1 MEEENKN
8 IVNNDL
14 THKEEAQEETSE
26 ESKTKEENA
35 SSENTEEKPLDAVN
49 GDYNSKKATASTE
62 DAFFKSTTYV
72 NDGTRTF
79 DEDIERIRKTNLSKM
94 NSFKVFD
101 YVFLGLMVLAFV
113 GVILVTFLNKNGSK
127 ALTYTVVGIAFAV
140 ILAGFI
146 LSSVLNKKKSKI
158 VNEYLDQYEDA
169 TYSYVL
175 SDLNVQDLK
184 YCVAAKIEDQD
195 VIQAHYFRTIN
206 AIQSRAAISG
216 KRNGLDFHGAEVA
229 VSIPSVPFTVTNA
242 KPVDL
247 INLDGSKYDPQT
259 SETMTGTQEFATKDM
274 TLIDLN
280 VASEASGSSKIQD
293 RRRKDAYKASQKA
306 GQTSETSTGFF
317 GKYFSYDMKVHSSE
331 ALIIS
336 FMGDK
341 EYTVLPDYI
350 NGYQAIK
357 VPGLRSNIVVYAT
370 DISNSRIFF
379 DDEAIRNLNEVVTG
393 PYVQSAMV
401 SINSYGTKV
410 GLTLSDDIMS
420 LPTKPLKHIG
430 IFDSFKTA
438 LEHIFIFVD
447 HVDEKRM
454 K

>member
-8 IVNNDL
+8 IVNNDFNNSEK
-14 THKEEAQEETSE
+14 KEESSLNENNSTQEVVSS
-26 ESKTKEENA
+26 ESK
-35 SSENTEEKPLDAVN
+35 EEKPLDAVN
-49 GDYNSKKATASTE
+49 GDYNSKKATPTVE
-62 DAFFKSTTYV
+62 DAFFKSATYV

-94 NSFKVFD
+94 NSSKVFD
-101 YVFLGLMVLAFV
+101 YVFLGLMILAFA

-127 ALTYTVVGIAFAV
+127 AITYTVVGIAFAI

-146 LSSVLNKKKSKI
+146 LSSIFNKKKAKI

-175 SDLNVQDLK
+175 SNLEVRDLK
-184 YCVAAKIEDQD
+184 YCISAKISDQD
-195 VIQAHYFRTIN
+195 VIQSHYFRTIN
-206 AIQSRAAISG
+206 AIQSRAAITG
-216 KRNGLDFHGAEVA
+216 KRNGLDIHGAEVA
-229 VSIPSVPFTVTNA
+229 VSIPPIPFTVANA
-242 KPVDL
+242 KPTDL

-293 RRRKDAYKASQKA
+293 KRRKDAYKASQKA
-306 GQTSETSTGFF
+306 GQTNETSTGFF
-317 GKYFSYDMKVHSSE
+317 GKFFSYDMKVHSSE
-331 ALIIS
+331 AMIIS

-341 EYTVLPDYI
+341 ENTVLPDYI
-350 NGYQAIK
+350 SGYQAIK

-370 DISNSRIFF
+370 DISQSKIFF
-379 DDEAIRNLNEVVTG
+379 SDDAIRNLNEIVTG
-393 PYVQSAMV
+393 LYVQSAFI
-401 SINSYGTKV
+401 SINSYGTKI

-447 HVDEKRM
+447 NVDEKRM